1 MSVSWSSG
9 GRFESLFEIVS
20 TLRIARK
27 NFMIFL
33 TLPWPPSNNRYY
45 RHIAKGAHAG
55 RTLLSFEGRDY
66 RTAVQAIVA
75 AKGVQKPLEGRLGVS
90 INAHPPDAR
99 RRDVDNLFKSV
110 LDSLQHANVFL
121 DDSQID
127 FLSIH
132 RCGKIAAGKLDVFV
146 EEIENEI

>member
-1 MSVSWSSG
+1 MFS
-9 GRFESLFEIVS
+9 
-20 TLRIARK
+20 
-27 NFMIFL
+27 
-33 TLPWPPSNNRYY
+33 LPWPPSNNRYY

-66 RTAVQAIVA
+66 RAAVQAVVA
-75 AKGVQKPLEGRLGVS
+75 GQGVQKPLEGRLIVR
-90 INAHPPDAR
+90 IWAHPPDAR

-127 FLSIH
+127 HLSIH
-132 RCGKIAAGKLDVFV
+132 RCGKLAGGKLDVFV
-146 EEIENEI
+146 EEIKNEI

>member
-1 MSVSWSSG
+1 M
-9 GRFESLFEIVS
+9 
-20 TLRIARK
+20 
-27 NFMIFL
+27 
-33 TLPWPPSNNRYY
+33 
-45 RHIAKGAHAG
+45 
-55 RTLLSFEGRDY
+55 
-66 RTAVQAIVA
+66 A

-99 RRDVDNLFKSV
+99 RRDLDNLFKSV

-132 RCGKIAAGKLDVFV
+132 RCAKIAGGKLDVFV